1 MQVCFSIFCAI
12 SVPGRAIFEN
22 MSVFPHPAFPYL
34 VCALVSLLAS
44 PALAQEAETPGE
56 TGNVPAETPAETP
69 VASEPAAQPERP
81 PGVEGPLYTVAPEVE
96 DPARQA
102 AEVREIYRESDR
114 TFANVLWWW
123 VVLIAVLSALGYGAY
138 WLWGRRVPRP
148 PSGR

>member
-1 MQVCFSIFCAI
+1 
-12 SVPGRAIFEN
+12 

-34 VCALVSLLAS
+34 VCVVLSLVAS

-56 TGNVPAETPAETP
+56 TGNVTVETPAEAP
-69 VASEPAAQPERP
+69 DPGAPAADEPAAQPERP
-81 PGVEGPLYTVAPEVE
+81 PGVEGPLYTVAPEVV
-96 DPARQA
+96 DTAQQA
-102 AEVREIYRESDR
+102 AEVREIYRESDQ

-138 WLWGRRVPRP
+138 WLWGRREPRP